1 MARSRSLR
9 RNAVLDQPEDG
20 LHLIS
25 TADAEPRSAGVLE
38 RALGPS
44 AAAAIV
50 LGTMVGT
57 GIFLKPGEVAQNA
70 GSFTVMAAAWVAAGI
85 LSVFGGLCYAELGA
99 SLPEAGGE
107 YAYLRRAFGPRTGF
121 LFGWTHST
129 VARPASVA
137 AIAAG
142 FMRFVGFFVPSLSAP
157 VFSMHLPWRFGVL
170 ALSRG
175 QTWAL
180 VALTAMTG
188 INYLGVRL
196 GGRVQVVLTVIK
208 VGALLTVLGSVFL
221 LLHHPHLRSNVQPF
235 WPHSPS
241 WGTLEGFLTAM
252 AAAAWAYDGWNDLNL
267 VGSEVENPRTNFPR
281 IIIRGVLFVIA
292 VFLLF
297 NFACF
302 WVLPYGRV
310 AASQQITSEVFE
322 IVAGHR
328 AALWITGIMAVSVL
342 ATLNSSILSGAR
354 VDYAMARDGV
364 FFRCAAAVHPRFR
377 TPGNALLLQCAIAG
391 VLVLSGSFED
401 LTSLVMFA
409 NWGFYATA
417 VLAMMRLRQSEP
429 ALERP
434 YRTWGYPVT
443 PILFVIGGFSLSISL
458 WIARPVRST
467 IGAAVILSGLFFYR
481 LWTRE
486 DADGSL
492 SSEPLR

>member
-1 MARSRSLR
+1 MAKARVLR
-9 RNAVLDQPEDG
+9 RSAAAETPDEG
-20 LHLIS
+20 LRLIS
-25 TADAEPRSAGVLE
+25 RAEDEPRERGTLE

-57 GIFLKPGEVAQNA
+57 GIFLKPGEVAANA
-70 GSFTVMAAAWVAAGI
+70 GSFAVMAAAWVAAGL
-85 LSVFGGLCYAELGA
+85 LSLFGGLCYAELGA
-99 SLPEAGGE
+99 AIPEAGGE
-107 YAYLRRAFGPRTGF
+107 YAYLRRGFGPKTGF

-142 FMRFVGFFVPSLSAP
+142 FLRFVEYFLPSLAKP
-157 VFSMHLPWRFGVL
+157 LIRVGLPWGLRPL
-170 ALSRG
+170 AVSQG
-175 QTWAL
+175 QLWAL
-180 VALTAMTG
+180 GALVLMTG
-188 INYLGVRL
+188 INYLGVRV
-196 GGRVQVVLTVIK
+196 GGRVQVLLTAIK
-208 VGALLTVLGSVFL
+208 VGALLAVLGSVFL
-221 LLHHPHLRSNVQPF
+221 LLRHPHLHANMQPL
-235 WPHSPS
+235 WPRAAN
-241 WGTLEGFLTAM
+241 WTTLEGFLTAM

-267 VGSEVENPRTNFPR
+267 VGSEVENPQVNFPR
-281 IIIRGVLFVIA
+281 VIIRGVLFVIA

-302 WVLPYGRV
+302 WAMPYSQV
-310 AASQQITSEVFE
+310 AASREITSRIFE
-322 IVAGHR
+322 IVAGHG
-328 AALWITGIMAVSVL
+328 AALWVTGIMAVAVL

-364 FFRCAAAVHPRFR
+364 FFRWAAAVHPRFR

-409 NWGFYATA
+409 NWGFYAMA
-417 VLAMMRLRQSEP
+417 VLALMRMRRQEP
-429 ALERP
+429 GLARP
-434 YRTWGYPVT
+434 YRAWGYPVT
-443 PILFVIGGFSLSISL
+443 PILFVIGAFSLSISL

-481 LWTRE
+481 LWVRE
-486 DADGSL
+486 ASADPALPSSL
-492 SSEPLR
+492 R